1 MNQRAAEFSLCN
13 TFVLLVDLAFK
24 QPGRNE
30 LTTRCGSTESATI
43 LDMQVHIDGQNLT
56 AKG

>member
-1 MNQRAAEFSLCN
+1 MGWPAW
-13 TFVLLVDLAFK
+13 
-24 QPGRNE
+24 NE
-30 LTTRCGSTESATI
+30 LITRCGSIESATI